1 MQKTNNHDMK
11 AFTLITGASTG
22 IGKEMAKQLAAKNHN
37 LILVARS
44 QDKLAILQK
53 ELKQQFG
60 VEVECLLFDLSEA
73 NAAQDLYAHVK
84 SHGYLVTGLINNAGF
99 GDYGNFMETSLKK
112 EEEMIA
118 VNITALVGLTK
129 LFGAD
134 MAKAGKGRI
143 MNVASILSFL
153 PFPYYSVYSAT
164 KSFVL
169 AFTETVAAE
178 MQGTGVIITTL
189 CPGTVET
196 PFHTEVMRKT
206 NAMHANKPMPA
217 EVVAEAGVELFLN
230 GKGKK
235 IVGFMNWFLS
245 NLPRITPDGI
255 MMKIKKNLA
264 SIKK

>member
-1 MQKTNNHDMK
+1 MK
-11 AFTLITGASTG
+11 EFTLITGASTG
-22 IGKEMAKQLAAKNHN
+22 IGYVMAKQLAAKNHN

-44 QDKLAILQK
+44 QDKLEALQK
-53 ELKQQFG
+53 ELKNQF
-60 VEVECLLFDLSEA
+60 EVDVIYLLYDLSEP
-73 NAAQDLYAHVK
+73 NSAQDLYNEIKEHN
-84 SHGYLVTGLINNAGF
+84 YLVTGLINNAGF
-99 GDYGNFMETSLKK
+99 GDYGNFVEMPLKK
-112 EEEMIA
+112 DEDMIA

-134 MAKAGKGRI
+134 MVKAGKGRI
-143 MNVASILSFL
+143 MNVASLLSFL

-169 AFTETVAAE
+169 AFTETISAE
-178 MQGTGVIITTL
+178 LQGTGVTVTAL

-196 PFHTEVMRKT
+196 PFHTEAMRKT
-206 NAMHANKPMPA
+206 NAMSANKPMPA
-217 EVVAEAGVELFLN
+217 DVVAKAGVELFLS
-230 GKGKK
+230 GKHKK

-245 NLPRITPDGI
+245 NLPRVTPDKL

>member
-1 MQKTNNHDMK
+1 MK
-11 AFTLITGASTG
+11 EYTLITGASSG
-22 IGKEMAKQLAAKNHN
+22 IGYEMAKQLAAKNHH

-44 QDKLAILQK
+44 QDKLEVLQK

-60 VEVECLLFDLSEA
+60 IEVLYLLYDLSEP
-73 NAAQDLYAHVK
+73 NSAQDLYHEVK
-84 SHGYLVTGLINNAGF
+84 HHNYLVTGLINNAGF
-99 GDYGNFMETSLKK
+99 GDYGYFMEMSLKK
-112 EEEMIA
+112 DEEMIA
-118 VNITALVGLTK
+118 VNITVLVGLTK

-143 MNVASILSFL
+143 MNVASLLSFL

-169 AFTETVAAE
+169 AFTETVSAE
-178 MQGTGVIITTL
+178 LQGTGVIVTAL

-196 PFHTEVMRKT
+196 PFHTNAMRKT
-206 NAMHANKPMPA
+206 NAMSANKPMPA
-217 EVVAEAGVELFLN
+217 NVVAKAGVELFLN

-245 NLPRITPDGI
+245 NLPRITPDQL

>member
-1 MQKTNNHDMK
+1 MK
-11 AFTLITGASTG
+11 EYTLITGASTG
-22 IGKEMAKQLAAKNHN
+22 IGYEMAKQLASQNYH

-44 QDKLAILQK
+44 QDKLETLQHA
-53 ELKQQFG
+53 LTTQYAVDVQY
-60 VEVECLLFDLSEA
+60 LLYDLSEP
-73 NAAQDLYAHVK
+73 NAAQDLYNHVK
-84 SHGYLVTGLINNAGF
+84 EHHYVVTGLINNAGF
-99 GDYGNFMETSLKK
+99 GDYGNFMEMPLKK
-112 EEEMIA
+112 DEEMIA

-134 MAKAGKGRI
+134 MVKAGKGSI
-143 MNVASILSFL
+143 MNVASLLSFL

-178 MQGTGVIITTL
+178 LEGTGVRVKAL

-196 PFHTEVMRKT
+196 PFHTEAMRKT
-206 NAMHANKPMPA
+206 NAMSANKPMPA
-217 EVVAEAGVELFLN
+217 DVVAKAGVALFLN
-230 GKGKK
+230 GKNKK

-245 NLPRITPDGI
+245 NIPRVTPDQL

-264 SIKK
+264 SIKQ

>member
-1 MQKTNNHDMK
+1 MK
-11 AFTLITGASTG
+11 EYTLITGASSG
-22 IGKEMAKQLAAKNHN
+22 IGYEMSKQLASKNIN
-37 LILVARS
+37 LLLVARS
-44 QDKLAILQK
+44 EDKLMKLQK
-53 ELKQQFG
+53 ELKTQFKI
-60 VEVECLLFDLSEA
+60 EVEYLLYDLSEP
-73 NAAQDLYAHVK
+73 NSAQDLYNNIK
-84 SHGYLVTGLINNAGF
+84 QKNYLVTGLINNAGF
-99 GDYGNFMETSLKK
+99 GDYGNFVETSLKK
-112 EEEMIA
+112 DEEMIA

-134 MAKAGKGRI
+134 MIKAGKGRI
-143 MNVASILSFL
+143 MNVASLLSFL

-178 MQGTGVIITTL
+178 LEGTGVIVTAL
-189 CPGTVET
+189 CPGTIET
-196 PFHTEVMRKT
+196 PFHTDAMRKT
-206 NAMHANKPMPA
+206 NAMSANKPMPA
-217 EVVAEAGVELFLN
+217 DLVAKVGVELFLN

-245 NLPRITPDGI
+245 NLPRVTPDKI